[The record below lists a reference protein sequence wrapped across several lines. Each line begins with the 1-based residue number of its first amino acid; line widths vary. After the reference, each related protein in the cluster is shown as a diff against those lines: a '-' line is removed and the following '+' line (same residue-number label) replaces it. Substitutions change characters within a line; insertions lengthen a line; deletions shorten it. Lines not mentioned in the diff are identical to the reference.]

1 MKTFKNYLYNSMY
14 QLLNTVLPLITAPY
28 ISRVLHPE
36 GVGINTMASS
46 LAAYF
51 LLFGQLGLVMYGN
64 REVAYTRGK
73 RETKSITFWN
83 VFITRFLTISLSMIV
98 YVAVVEIMNV
108 SNKDIYILYSL
119 NFVASFLDITWYFMG
134 IENFKVI
141 AIRGIVLRIISIM
154 LIFLLVKTPADLWVY
169 VLILLG
175 GTVVANISLLT
186 MIRHEVKLIRIK
198 DLQIQKTLF
207 DSIPIFLPGI
217 ATSVYLILNKL
228 MIGWIDS
235 TQSAGFFQ
243 QADSI
248 IKIIVNLTTSLS
260 SVLLPRIAN
269 NFKND
274 EKEKTFET
282 LKKSTSVSSVLAVGA
297 MFGIF
302 GVANLFVPLFFGEL
316 FTPSVPILMVESI
329 MIVAITWNAIVGWQ
343 FLMPTQRTNILT
355 ISVIIGAITNFILNI
370 PLIIFW
376 GPTGAAWASV
386 FSEVATFI
394 YMFVKTRHIL
404 DYNELFEGTYKYVIA
419 GILMTII
426 IMIEPVTESFSPLPK
441 LVIKIIIGIFVYAA
455 LLIALKPPFI
465 KYLVHVCYLFRRQR
479 HSSHNDKA

>member
-1 MKTFKNYLYNSMY
+1 MKTFKNYIYNSLY
-14 QLLNTVLPLITAPY
+14 QFLNTVLPLITAPY
-28 ISRVLHPE
+28 VSRVLHPE

-64 REVAYTRGK
+64 REVAYTR
-73 RETKSITFWN
+73 EQEEEKSITFWN
-83 VFITRFLTISLSMIV
+83 VFITRFLTISLSMVV
-98 YVAVVEIMNV
+98 YIMVVEIMNIP
-108 SNKDIYILYSL
+108 NKDIYILYSL

-141 AIRGIVLRIISIM
+141 AVRGIVLRIISIM
-154 LIFLLVKTPADLWVY
+154 LIFLLVKTPDDLWVY
-169 VLILLG
+169 VLILVG

-186 MIRHEVKLIRIK
+186 MIRHEVKLVRIK
-198 DLQIQKTLF
+198 DLQIKKTLV

-248 IKIIVNLTTSLS
+248 IKIVVNLTTSLS
-260 SVLLPRIAN
+260 SVLLPKIAN
-269 NFKND
+269 NYKND
-274 EKEKTFET
+274 EKEKTIEI
-282 LKKSTSVSSVLAVGA
+282 LKQSTSVSSVLAVGA
-297 MFGIF
+297 MFGIL

-316 FTPSVPILMVESI
+316 FIPSVPILMVESI

-386 FSEVATFI
+386 FSELATFI

-404 DYNELFEGTYKYVIA
+404 DYKELFEGTYKYVIA
-419 GILMTII
+419 GILMAII
-426 IMIEPVTESFSPLPK
+426 IMLEPVTQSFSPLLK
-441 LVIKIIIGIFVYAA
+441 LVIKIVIGIFVYVA
-455 LLIALKPPFI
+455 LLVALKPPII
-465 KYLVHVCYLFRRQR
+465 KYLVHVYNLFRRQR
-479 HSSHNDKA
+479 

>member
-1 MKTFKNYLYNSMY
+1 MKTFKNYIYNSLY
-14 QLLNTVLPLITAPY
+14 QFLNTVLPLITAPY
-28 ISRVLHPE
+28 VSRVLHPE

-46 LAAYF
+46 LAASF

-64 REVAYTRGK
+64 REVAYTR
-73 RETKSITFWN
+73 EQEEEKSITFWN
-83 VFITRFLTISLSMIV
+83 VFITRFLTISLSMVV
-98 YVAVVEIMNV
+98 YIMVVEIMNIP
-108 SNKDIYILYSL
+108 NKDIYILYSL

-141 AIRGIVLRIISIM
+141 AVRGIVLRIISIM
-154 LIFLLVKTPADLWVY
+154 LIFLLVKTPDDLWVY
-169 VLILLG
+169 VLILVG

-186 MIRHEVKLIRIK
+186 MIRHEVKLVRIK
-198 DLQIQKTLF
+198 DLQIKKTLV

-248 IKIIVNLTTSLS
+248 IKIVVNLTTSLS
-260 SVLLPRIAN
+260 SVLLPKIAN
-269 NFKND
+269 NYKND
-274 EKEKTFET
+274 EKEKTIEI
-282 LKKSTSVSSVLAVGA
+282 LKQSTSVSSVLAVGA
-297 MFGIF
+297 MFGIL

-316 FTPSVPILMVESI
+316 FIPSVPILMVESI

-386 FSEVATFI
+386 FSELATFI

-404 DYNELFEGTYKYVIA
+404 DYKELFEGTYKYVIA
-419 GILMTII
+419 GILMAII
-426 IMIEPVTESFSPLPK
+426 IMLEPVTQSFSPLLK
-441 LVIKIIIGIFVYAA
+441 LVIKIVIGIFVYVA
-455 LLIALKPPFI
+455 LLVALKPPII
-465 KYLVHVCYLFRRQR
+465 KYLVHVYNLFRRQR
-479 HSSHNDKA
+479 